1 MAHPKSTL
9 NERAK
14 QLSLPKPTF
23 ETERHGPEHEPTF
36 RSRVFVGERL
46 LGEGEA
52 KTKREAE
59 KLASQAALQTLERP
73 NTQAQALDNEAFDGP
88 WPVFPEVLAA
98 SLHVANSR
106 VAAKRLGEEALD
118 DVKALALKLY
128 KDSLLALGD
137 VVEVDEE

>member
-14 QLSLPKPTF
+14 QLKLPKPTF
-23 ETERHGPEHEPTF
+23 ETERHGPEHEPIF
-36 RSRVFVGERL
+36 HSRVFVGERL

-73 NTQAQALDNEAFDGP
+73 PAAREDTAFEGP

-98 SLHVANSR
+98 SLQVANSR
-106 VAAKRLGEEALD
+106 VDPDSRGKAALTE
-118 DVKALALKLY
+118 VKVLALELY
-128 KDSLLALGD
+128 KESLLALGE

>member
-14 QLSLPKPTF
+14 QLKLPKPTF

-36 RSRVFVGERL
+36 HSRVFVGERL

-73 NTQAQALDNEAFDGP
+73 SAPKHERNDEPFEGP

-106 VAAKRLGEEALD
+106 VDAKRVGDAALD
-118 DVKALALKLY
+118 EVKALALKLY
-128 KDSLLALGD
+128 RESLLELGE
-137 VVEVDEE
+137 VVDLDEE